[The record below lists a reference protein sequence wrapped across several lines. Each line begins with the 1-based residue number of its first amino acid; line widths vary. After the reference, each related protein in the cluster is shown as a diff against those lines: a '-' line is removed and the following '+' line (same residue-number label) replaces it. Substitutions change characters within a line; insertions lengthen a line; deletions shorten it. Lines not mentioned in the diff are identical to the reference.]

1 MNGLAFGLVL
11 VSAFMHATWNLLAK
25 RAGGGMAMVWLFST
39 VAAVIYLP
47 IAVAVFIIQKPV
59 IGTPQ
64 IIFIAGSVIIHIAYY
79 FLLQRG
85 YSSGDLS
92 LVYPLARGTGPM
104 LSIVGAVFLLGERPS
119 AWVIVGALCV
129 TAGVLILTGNPLA
142 IRGHAAATAISY
154 GLLCGLSIA
163 AYTLWDKQAV
173 SVSTYAIPPLIFTWA
188 GNASQAI
195 LLAPTAY
202 RNRDRVA
209 NARKNHRREVF
220 GIGILDSLSYILFLI
235 ALSVGTVSNLAP
247 VRQTSILIGAFLG
260 ARLLS
265 EDASRKRIIAAG
277 VMLLGL
283 IALAF
288 G

>member
-1 MNGLAFGLVL
+1 MTGLAFVLVL
-11 VSAFMHATWNLLAK
+11 TSAFMHASWNLLAK

-39 VAAVIYLP
+39 VSAIIYLP
-47 IAVAVFIIQKPV
+47 VAAAVFIIQRP
-59 IGTPQ
+59 TLEAPHLL
-64 IIFIAGSVIIHIAYY
+64 FIAGSVVLHIAYY

-104 LSIVGAVFLLGERPS
+104 LSILGAVILFSERPSSAVLVGAVF
-119 AWVIVGALCV
+119 V
-129 TAGVLILTGNPLA
+129 TVGVLILTGNPLA
-142 IRGHAAATAISY
+142 LRSKAAAPAVVY

-163 AYTLWDKQAV
+163 AYTLWDKEAV
-173 SVSTYAIPPLIFTWA
+173 SGLLIPPVIFTWA
-188 GNASQAI
+188 GNAAQAF
-195 LLAPTAY
+195 LLAPNAY
-202 RNRDRVA
+202 RYRDQVRLA
-209 NARKNHRREVF
+209 WTNHRREVF

-247 VRQTSILIGAFLG
+247 VRQTSILIGAFMG

-265 EDASRKRIIAAG
+265 EDASRRRLIAAG
-277 VMLLGL
+277 VMLAGL
-283 IALAF
+283 VALAF

>member
-11 VSAFMHATWNLLAK
+11 VSAFMHAAWNLLAK

-39 VAAVIYLP
+39 VAALLYLP
-47 IAVAVFIIQKPV
+47 LAIAVFIIQKPV
-59 IGTPQ
+59 MDTPQ
-64 IIFIAGSVIIHIAYY
+64 VIFIAGSVIIHIAYY

-142 IRGHAAATAISY
+142 IRGHAAATAITY

-173 SVSTYAIPPLIFTWA
+173 SVYAIPPLIFTWA
-188 GNASQAI
+188 GNAAQAF

-202 RNRDRVA
+202 RYRDRVA
-209 NARKNHRREVF
+209 DAWKNHRREVF
-220 GIGILDSLSYILFLI
+220 GIGVLDSLSYILFLI

-265 EDASRKRIIAAG
+265 EEASRKRIIAAG

-283 IALAF
+283 VALAF